1 MSRVASPVKQPLQR
15 HAPFAAGRPSPAAAP
30 GPTLPGGPARA
41 ARATASAEIGRFF
54 VELRWALGVPTRQ
67 LAERLATSERVI
79 KALEAGRTADLPVW
93 PETVRIVSDYAALAR
108 IDARPVLHVIAGA
121 LAAAQRQA
129 PHADV
134 PDGRRNLAATPRT
147 ARASER
153 LHHRLRAGI
162 GRLVPTRIASGEPGA
177 MRRRPPLKTLLAVA
191 APTALWLFATETNAL
206 YRGLASLPPSAQR
219 LVRPVQ
225 DYLLLALAPVREGHR
240 WIEVD
245 DPRSRRSAKLP
256 TKRR

>member
-1 MSRVASPVKQPLQR
+1 MKQPLNR
-15 HAPFAAGRPSPAAAP
+15 HAPSAAGRPPLAAAP
-30 GPTLPGGPARA
+30 GPALPGGSPRA
-41 ARATASAEIGRFF
+41 ARAPANPEVGRFF
-54 VELRWALGVPTRQ
+54 VELRWALGLPTRQ
-67 LAERLATSERVI
+67 LAQRLATSESVI
-79 KALEAGRTADLPVW
+79 KALEAGRIADLPAW
-93 PETVRIVSDYAALAR
+93 PETVRIVSDYATLAH
-108 IDARPVLHVIAGA
+108 IDARPALHVIAGA
-121 LAAAQRQA
+121 LAAGRQTPPRPGA
-129 PHADV
+129 TGS
-134 PDGRRNLAATPRT
+134 GRAAAEQPS
-147 ARASER
+147 ALGPQR

-162 GRLVPTRIASGEPGA
+162 GRLVPARTAAVDAGA

-191 APTALWLFATETNAL
+191 APAALWLFATESGAL

-225 DYLLLALAPVREGHR
+225 DYLLVALAPVREGHR